1 MCLLYILYK
10 GEGMRFLDII
20 SESRFASYKLVTS
33 NKNKLQEYKR
43 FGLNIQIEPG
53 LDLREIDGGDIDV
66 IIHKAID
73 AGPFHIVED
82 TSLNIEGE
90 NIGVNIRWMLNNLRN
105 LHGKKASWVVLIG
118 VNTGT
123 SIEVYKGEIKGIIVS
138 PETENQQNS
147 FGFDPFFMPQ
157 GSSSTLAELEK
168 NGKKDQYSAR
178 KHAAMNMLAG
188 KTIHRVN
195 ISDIQKWTGEYQH

>member
-1 MCLLYILYK
+1 
-10 GEGMRFLDII
+10 MRFLDII
-20 SESRFASYKLVTS
+20 NENRFLGYKLVTS

-66 IIHKAID
+66 VIHKAKD
-73 AGPFHIVED
+73 AGPLHIVED

-90 NIGVNIRWMLNNLRN
+90 NIGVNIRWMLDNLRK
-105 LHGKKASWVVLIG
+105 LQGRKASWVVLIG

-123 SIEVYKGEIKGIIVS
+123 AIEVYKGEIKGIIS
-138 PETENQQNS
+138 SSEIENQGNS
-147 FGFDPFFMPQ
+147 FGFDPFFVPN
-157 GSSSTLAELEK
+157 GSSDTLAQLEK
-168 NGKKDQYSAR
+168 KGKKDQYSAR
-178 KHAAMNMLAG
+178 KFAIMNMLAG
-188 KTIHRVN
+188 KIIHKIN